1 MPLLQTCPAVTR
13 VVTKGQKPVAYL
25 RSAYE
30 HLTSSPA
37 GRRGFSLA
45 SLNSPRRSQ
54 VFERPILSAGRIGA
68 QQRIKP
74 EEGM

>member
-45 SLNSPRRSQ
+45 PLNITRRSQ
-54 VFERPILSAGRIGA
+54 MLGPPILSAGEVGA
-68 QQRIKP
+68 EQRINP
-74 EEGM
+74 EEGT

>member
-45 SLNSPRRSQ
+45 PLHSTRRSPM
-54 VFERPILSAGRIGA
+54 FERPMLSAGEVGA
-68 QQRIKP
+68 EQRINP
-74 EEGM
+74 EEGT

>member
-1 MPLLQTCPAVTR
+1 MAADLLRREGMPLLQTCPAVTR

-45 SLNSPRRSQ
+45 PLNSTRRSE
-54 VFERPILSAGRIGA
+54 VAEAKCSNGLS
-68 QQRIKP
+68 
-74 EEGM
+74 